1 MRVGVSCA
9 YTLSIESSRWPWK
22 QRLLIDPHT
31 RFAEPNVS
39 TTKVTRQV
47 LQTSFV
53 TPPNYGETTHKRI
66 GRLGGHRA
74 LVTGG
79 YSRNRRATVQS
90 QLNHIALH
98 VRDIERASRFYTE
111 ILGFQ
116 SLRNDTLLYRRAD
129 NPDAPI
135 FRIYDDDK
143 SNEVVLAFLSTSDG
157 IGLELFQFIVPQ
169 CLNRPLSTIREVA
182 FHFAVTHSDPESL
195 VKRVIEEGGKQ
206 IGETVTLSPG
216 TENMDPEIALYFQD
230 PWGNTIEAVSCTFEE
245 MTTYVK

>member
-1 MRVGVSCA
+1 LIA
-9 YTLSIESSRWPWK
+9 F
-22 QRLLIDPHT
+22 IDPHT
-31 RFAEPNVS
+31 RFAKPNVS
-39 TTKVTRQV
+39 TTRVTRPV

-90 QLNHIALH
+90 QLNHVALH
-98 VRDIERASRFYTE
+98 VPDIERASRFYTE

-143 SNEVVLAFLSTSDG
+143 LKEVVIAFLSTSDG
-157 IGLELFQFIVPQ
+157 IGLELFQFIDPPMSEPATFNYRRGGV
-169 CLNRPLSTIREVA
+169 
-182 FHFAVTHSDPESL
+182 FHIAVTHSDPESL

-230 PWGNTIEAVSCTFEE
+230 PWGNTIEAMSCTFEE